1 MMVSVIN
8 ITMAVICGV
17 ERVQCDGVSNKHNNG
32 CYAWSVACTTIM
44 SVIMSVYF

>member
-32 CYAWSVACTTIM
+32 CYMWCGACT
-44 SVIMSVYF
+44 V